1 MTEPTPHSPM
11 YSYLLGM
18 YLRGVLTEPALDAAV
33 TKGRIT
39 QAEADEIR
47 AAKAAQDAAVI
58 ASTDAA
64 VVEDLTT

>member
-1 MTEPTPHSPM
+1 MAYSPM
-11 YSYLLGM
+11 YAYLHDM
-18 YLRGVLTEPALDAAV
+18 YLRGVLTEQALDAAV

-47 AAKAAQDAAVI
+47 AAKAARDAAVI

-64 VVEDLTT
+64 VVEDLTS